1 MTKMKVGLVLSGG
14 GAIGAYQVGMVRA
27 LCELGVEV
35 HSVSG
40 ASIGA
45 LNGAILASAPSL
57 LEGTHRLESLWC
69 QLAINSPL
77 DINKSVYLKLL
88 LATGLK
94 FNYASKLLP
103 VINAVKKVA
112 APYISSLKHIP
123 TDITSDGLL
132 SDKPLTDLMEKY
144 LDLDGLKCGLPFYVS
159 VYKSKGG
166 ILDILSCVSAE
177 LGITDTSPSEFI
189 HIQNLPQSEQ
199 KEVLLASAALPLLF
213 KPKTIGKNSYSDGG
227 MGGWSKSHGN
237 TPIQPLIDA
246 GCNMVIVSHLCDGS
260 LWSRHD
266 FPDTTI
272 LEIRPQSSLSRNTG
286 IFGGAKDLLGFTPE
300 NINSWISQGYEDTRK
315 TVSHI
320 MKPVLSRQ
328 SLNQSESCLQASMDK
343 NQLADDN
350 LADAMKL
357 IS

>member
-14 GAIGAYQVGMVRA
+14 GAIGAYQVGMMRA
-27 LCELGVEV
+27 LCESGVEV
-35 HSVSG
+35 HAVSG

-45 LNGAILASAPSL
+45 LNGAILAAAPNL
-57 LEGTHRLESLWC
+57 IEGSQRLENLWS
-69 QLAINSPL
+69 QLATHSPL
-77 DINKSVYLKLL
+77 NVNKSVYLKLL

-94 FNYASKLLP
+94 FNYLSKLLP
-103 VINAVKKVA
+103 VINAVKNVA
-112 APYISSLKHIP
+112 SPYIESLKHLP
-123 TDITSDGLL
+123 TGITSDGLL
-132 SDKPLTDLMEKY
+132 SDKPLTDLMGKY
-144 LDLDGLKCGLPFYVS
+144 LDIDGLKFGLPFYVS

-166 ILDILSCVSAE
+166 VFDILSCASAE

-189 HIQNLPQSEQ
+189 HIQNLPQSDQ

-213 KPKTIGKNSYSDGG
+213 KPKTIGNNSYSDGG
-227 MGGWSKSHGN
+227 MGGWSKSQGN

-286 IFGGAKDLLGFTPE
+286 ILGGAKDLLGFTPE
-300 NINSWISQGYEDTRK
+300 NINSWIKQGYEDTQK
-315 TVSHI
+315 TISHI

-328 SLNQSESCLQASMDK
+328 SLRQSESCLQTSMSK